1 MNRRQLLRAGA
12 VSAAGLLAGCRGDSH
27 GDAEVGEGG
36 AGRTDGAGADAP
48 TSPTAPPS
56 ADGLAAEP
64 TTEPTSEPEPV
75 EPQAPTPVRIEV
87 LCRDA
92 LGLAPAV
99 AGGVAHRLERVTLHH
114 TGVELGDNA
123 RTPTQLRRHQRL
135 HQGHGWSDIAYHY
148 GVDLAGNVYELR
160 RPDVAGDTFTDY
172 DPTGHLLL
180 LCEGNYDLDVP
191 TDPQL
196 SSLAALMA
204 HAWHAYGVHP
214 GTLTGHRDHVATRCP
229 GDNLYVRLPELAA
242 EARRLAELAPYELD
256 ERCDEDARRRVAA
269 IEAGS

>member
-1 MNRRQLLRAGA
+1 MNRRQLLRSGA
-12 VSAAGLLAGCRGDSH
+12 VTAAGLLAGCRPDG
-27 GDAEVGEGG
+27 GEVGTES
-36 AGRTDGAGADAP
+36 TDRADGPRPGADAP
-48 TSPTAPPS
+48 TSPPSPDAPTADPTADPDPS
-56 ADGLAAEP
+56 VEEP
-64 TTEPTSEPEPV
+64 AEPV
-75 EPQAPTPVRIEV
+75 EPPAPTPVRIEV

-114 TGVELGDNA
+114 TGLELGDNA
-123 RTPTQLRRHQRL
+123 RAPEHLRRHQRL
-135 HQGHGWSDIAYHY
+135 HQGHGWTDIAYHY

-191 TDPQL
+191 TDRQL
-196 SSLAALMA
+196 ASVAALMA
-204 HAWHAYGVHP
+204 HAWHEHGVHP
-214 GTLTGHRDHVATRCP
+214 DTLTGHRDHVATRCP
-229 GDNLYVRLPELAA
+229 GDNLYVRLPELTA

-256 ERCDEDARRRVAA
+256 GRCDEDARRRVAA
-269 IEAGS
+269 IEAGD